1 MIFNRRWFIILTI
14 MVATQTINKKT
25 DTFSQILKD
34 EPDLASFIK
43 DGDLIEVQLLAR
55 MPKVAYFDL
64 GKFGTGIVYGQE
76 LANSKD
82 VLKNISI
89 GGKVSAKIIFAEND
103 NGYVE
108 LSLAGAHKQKGWQ
121 ELKESVDKE
130 EILTIKITGANSGGL
145 VADINEIK
153 AFLPVSQLS
162 NANYPRVESG
172 DKNEIIKELRKLVG
186 QELKVKIID
195 LNPRANKLIVSERAA
210 QEEDI
215 KKLLEAYKI
224 GDIVDVIVSGV
235 ANFGVFARFA
245 DNPAIEGFI
254 HISEIDYRIIDNPKE
269 IVKINDAV
277 KVKILEIKEGQVFL
291 SLKALKVDPWQNVA
305 EKFKEGQ
312 EITGKVYR
320 FNPIGAVISLDAD
333 MQGLIH
339 ISEFGGTEEMKK
351 QLEIEKEYQF
361 MIDSIKLEE
370 KRIFLKL
377 KK

>member
-14 MVATQTINKKT
+14 MVATQAINKKT

-64 GKFGTGIVYGQE
+64 GKFGTGIVYGLE

-89 GGKVSAKIIFAEND
+89 GGKVSAKIVFAEND

-224 GDIVDVIVSGV
+224 GDVVDVIVSGV

-339 ISEFGGTEEMKK
+339 ISEFGGAEEMKK

-361 MIDSIKLEE
+361 IIDSIKLEE

>member
-1 MIFNRRWFIILTI
+1 
-14 MVATQTINKKT
+14 MVATQAINKKT

-43 DGDLIEVQLLAR
+43 DGDLIEAQLLAR

-64 GKFGTGIVYGQE
+64 GKFGTGIVYGPE
-76 LANSKD
+76 LVNSKD

-195 LNPRANKLIVSERAA
+195 LNPRANKLIISERAA

-224 GDIVDVIVSGV
+224 GDVVDVIVSGV

-269 IVKINDAV
+269 IVKIDDAV
-277 KVKILEIKEGQVFL
+277 KVKILEIKDGQVFL

-361 MIDSIKLEE
+361 IIDSIKLEE